1 MFKYSFTVTIKL
13 VAVLIGGAFFLKF
26 YNVKTKQSVEVDDSK
41 VTVVTTKNGRKAG
54 QAEVDGMK
62 LFKFLGKEDLAKLN
76 A

>member
-1 MFKYSFTVTIKL
+1 MDKYTFLAIIKL
-13 VAVLIGGAFFLKF
+13 FAILIGGAFFLKF

-62 LFKFLGKEDLAKLN
+62 LFKFLGKEDVARLEA
-76 A
+76 